1 MPLMAALLALAI
13 LVALGNNWL
22 QSTTIEVESARL
34 PASFDGYCIVQV
46 SDLHGHRFGRNQ
58 SRLVKA
64 VREAHPD
71 LIAVTGDLTSWGRWN
86 AEDVE
91 GLARQL
97 RDIAPVYFITGN
109 HDHYA
114 RDLPKLLSLLEAV
127 GVKVL
132 AGTSMDIARGS
143 QSITIAGIQ
152 DPPVFPSQRGRIRGD
167 HPMEIRVG
175 GPSSHHRAAEI
186 LAAAVASPRVPR
198 GLRTPGLRPRAL
210 RSCPRRSC
218 RLPVVGALYTPDQGS
233 FPPLTSGVHR
243 RGETALVVSRGLG
256 NSKFPFRVLNRPE
269 LVVVRLKRTSG

>member
-1 MPLMAALLALAI
+1 MLLMAELLALAI

-34 PASFDGYCIVQV
+34 PASFDGYRIVQV

-132 AGTSMDIARGS
+132 AGTSMEIARGS
-143 QSITIAGIQ
+143 ESITIAGIQ
-152 DPPVFPSQRGRIRGD
+152 DPRYFRRSEGEYEATIQWK
-167 HPMEIRVG
+167 
-175 GPSSHHRAAEI
+175 SA
-186 LAAAVASPRVPR
+186 LAA
-198 GLRTPGLRPRAL
+198 LRATIEPQKFSLLLSHRPEFLADYERLGFDLVLSGHAHGGQV
-210 RSCPRRSC
+210 
-218 RLPVVGALYTPDQGS
+218 RLPVVGALYTPDQGW
-233 FPPLTSGVHR
+233 FPPFASGVHR

-256 NSKFPFRVLNRPE
+256 NSKFPIRVLNRPE
-269 LVVVRLKRTSG
+269 LVVVRLKRPGR